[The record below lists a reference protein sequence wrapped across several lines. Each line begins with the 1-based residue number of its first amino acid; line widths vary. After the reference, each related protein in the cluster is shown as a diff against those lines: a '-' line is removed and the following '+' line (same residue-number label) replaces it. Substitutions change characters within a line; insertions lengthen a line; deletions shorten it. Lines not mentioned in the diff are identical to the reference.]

1 MNPVKGSRPR
11 RPASNLAGVGAGEK
25 RIESDASHVP
35 SPVGGRGSFR
45 LAPPMRKWLAMEL
58 LIKLPDAAKERIKER
73 EKEIFVSEFPLAVV
87 RTHLAPMATRGV
99 LLV

>member
-1 MNPVKGSRPR
+1 
-11 RPASNLAGVGAGEK
+11 
-25 RIESDASHVP
+25 
-35 SPVGGRGSFR
+35 
-45 LAPPMRKWLAMEL
+45 MEL
-58 LIKLPDAAKERIKER
+58 LIELPDAAKERIKER